1 LEFKKVILCLNSKG
15 VADSLNSQV
24 QDDTEL
30 GSILARCR
38 VNLSGICNNSYVEF
52 SRREANMVAYELA
65 KAAIYN
71 ANSHLYF
78 DIPVCIDLLIFN
90 EMN

>member
-1 LEFKKVILCLNSKG
+1 
-15 VADSLNSQV
+15 
-24 QDDTEL
+24 
-30 GSILARCR
+30 
-38 VNLSGICNNSYVEF
+38 
-52 SRREANMVAYELA
+52 MVAYELA

-71 ANSHLYF
+71 AKSHLYF